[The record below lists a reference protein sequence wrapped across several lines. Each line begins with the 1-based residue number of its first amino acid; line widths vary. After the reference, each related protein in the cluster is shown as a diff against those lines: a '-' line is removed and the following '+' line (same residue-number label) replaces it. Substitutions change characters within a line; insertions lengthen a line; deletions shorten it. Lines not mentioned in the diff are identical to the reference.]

1 MDNIKREWCNSEQG
15 ELWIKLAK
23 EEALKVMDAARKLK
37 GAISKIDYDEVIKK
51 MSEGKVLL
59 NKYVW
64 CNISEM
70 EKYAYLLARTQP
82 SEHNKIKTSLSYE
95 EKELVETVYEQNK
108 DELEPRSW
116 SIRFFETLFLQ
127 YLDQEVKKNTQ
138 EVDQVKN
145 LKLLFVET
153 KEMIDRFLTDMSV
166 VKKFDLSKETDLLKV
181 LNFEKQIFYAT
192 NQFTRA
198 NKEYF
203 GKLSAICNQTIRY
216 QVNTQLIDE
225 YIELHR

>member
-15 ELWIKLAK
+15 ELWIKSAK

-59 NKYVW
+59 GQYVGV
-64 CNISEM
+64 NIVEM
-70 EKYAYLLARTQP
+70 ERYAYSLARTQP
-82 SEHNKIKTSLSYE
+82 SEHKKIKTSLSYE
-95 EKELVETVYEQNK
+95 EKELVETVYEQHK